1 MFNGIFNII
10 HSMKT
15 LLLHII
21 IYIAHDM
28 TKEPLTITIILIII
42 LLWLMLSKKAQFS
55 F

>member
-1 MFNGIFNII
+1 
-10 HSMKT
+10 MKT

-28 TKEPLTITIILIII
+28 TKEPQKITIKLIII
-42 LLWLMLSKKAQFS
+42 LLDVVKKAQFS